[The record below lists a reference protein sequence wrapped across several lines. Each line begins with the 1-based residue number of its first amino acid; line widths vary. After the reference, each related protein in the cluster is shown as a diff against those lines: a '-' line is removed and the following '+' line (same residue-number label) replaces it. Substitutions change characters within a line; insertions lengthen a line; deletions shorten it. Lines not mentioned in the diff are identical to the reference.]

1 MFNSTIRDFE
11 RLQDEKDATKLIFN
25 EDYFERLQAN
35 PSFNEY
41 LECIKKHDYSYMMSD
56 DDRVWQN
63 GAKAEKYI
71 QSMIEKMINNGANV
85 FSLKLRTLTEVPQ
98 QFTDADSN
106 GNDLTHRVIR
116 GWFIKFENQ

>member
-11 RLQDEKDATKLIFN
+11 KLQAEKDAT
-25 EDYFERLQAN
+25 N
-35 PSFNEY
+35 PIFNEY

-56 DDRVWQN
+56 DDRVWQ
-63 GAKAEKYI
+63 
-71 QSMIEKMINNGANV
+71 NGANV

>member
-11 RLQDEKDATKLIFN
+11 RLQAEKDAANPIFN
-25 EDYFERLQAN
+25 EF
-35 PSFNEY
+35 

-56 DDRVWQN
+56 DDRVWQS
-63 GAKAEKYI
+63 GTKAEKHI

-85 FSLKLRTLTEVPQ
+85 LSLKLRTLTEVPQ
-98 QFTDADSN
+98 QFNDVDSN

-116 GWFIKFENQ
+116 SWFMKFENQ